1 MTRLLALLLALAAPA
16 AAQTVTLAGTVSGG
30 GNPLPGATVLARP
43 LADTTA
49 LAASAVAGRGGGYAL
64 AGLAPG
70 DYVVTAAF
78 VGYRPA
84 RRRLALDADAR
95 LDLSLDADE
104 VALGEVVVRDD
115 ADGALGLARLRP
127 VDVEGVAIYEAK
139 KNEVVV
145 VDDLTANLATNNSR
159 QIYGRVAGL
168 NIWESDG
175 AGVQLGLGGRGL
187 SPNRNANFNTR
198 QNGYDI
204 AADALGYPE
213 SYYAPPAQAVERIEV
228 VRGAASLQY
237 GTQFGGLLNFVFRD
251 GPEGDPLAV
260 RASQSVGS
268 YGLRT
273 TFASAGGDLGRGG
286 AGARYYGFYQYRAA
300 DGWRPNASL
309 DQHTAYGAV
318 RFEPTARLSVRPE
331 VTHMEYLSQQPGGL
345 TDAQFAADP
354 RQSNRDRNWFRVVW
368 NLLALRADY
377 EVSSATTLNT
387 RFFGLV
393 AGRDAVGNLG
403 RIDRVDGGGP
413 RDLLKDDFR
422 NWGNE
427 TRIIH
432 RYPLLAGPGVLL
444 VGARYY
450 QGFTHRRQGEGSAG
464 DAPDFVYTTPDNLEG
479 SDFDLPSRNASLFAE
494 HVVNLTDRVS
504 VTPGVRFEHIWT
516 GADGYYRVLRRDLA
530 GNVLSDERIEEGR
543 SSARSFVF
551 FGLGA
556 SVRGDGWELYGNVS
570 QNYRAITFNDLRV
583 QVGDLEVDPDLA
595 DERGYNA
602 DLGLRGALGRLF
614 SYDVTLF
621 HLVYDDRIGTVLR
634 TVPNPVFN
642 GLVDRTFRFRTNV
655 ADARITGLESYA
667 ELDLYKVLVGGDA
680 DTRVSVFSNVALLTA
695 EYAEGEPGVGGNA
708 VELVPEVN
716 AKVGLTVRVGALDI
730 AAQVGHV
737 GRHFSDATNAVRV
750 PSAIEGEIPAYTVAD
765 LSAAYT
771 LGRVRVEAG
780 ANNLLDARYFTRRAT
795 GYPGPGII
803 PSEGRSLYLTA
814 TVDL

>member
-16 AAQTVTLAGTVSGG
+16 AAQTVSLSGTVSGG
-30 GNPLPGATVLARP
+30 GDPLPGATVVARP

-49 LAASAVAGRGGGYAL
+49 LAASAVVGADGGYAL
-64 AGLAPG
+64 DLAPG
-70 DYVVTAAF
+70 GYVVTAAF
-78 VGYRPA
+78 VGFRPA
-84 RRRLALDADAR
+84 SRRLALDADAR
-95 LDLSLDADE
+95 LDLALDADE
-104 VALGEVVVRDD
+104 VALGEVVVRDE
-115 ADGALGLARLRP
+115 AEAALGLARLRP

-145 VDDLTANLATNNSR
+145 VDALTANLATNNSR
-159 QIYGRVAGL
+159 QVYGRVAGL

-213 SYYAPPAQAVERIEV
+213 SYYAPPVQAVERIEV

-251 GPEGDPLAV
+251 APEGDPFEGRL
-260 RASQSVGS
+260 SQSVGS

-273 TFASAGGDLGRGG
+273 TFLSAGGDLGQRA
-286 AGARYYGFYQYRAA
+286 AGARYYGFYQRKAS
-300 DGWRPNASL
+300 DGWRPNSGL
-309 DQHTAYGAV
+309 DQHTAYAAV
-318 RFEPTARLSVRPE
+318 RFEPAARLAVRPE
-331 VTHMEYLSQQPGGL
+331 VTHMQYLSQQPGGL
-345 TDAQFAADP
+345 TDAQFAADA

-368 NLLALRADY
+368 NLFALRADY
-377 EVSSATTLNT
+377 EVSPATTLNT

-427 TRIIH
+427 TRLIH
-432 RYPLLAGPGVLL
+432 RYPLLAGPAVVL

-450 QGFTHRRQGEGSAG
+450 EGFTHRRQGLGSAG
-464 DAPDFVYTTPDNLEG
+464 DGPDFAYASPGDLEG
-479 SDFDLPSRNASLFAE
+479 SDFDLPSRNVSLFAE

-504 VTPGVRFEHIWT
+504 LTPGARFEHIWT
-516 GADGYYRVLRRDLA
+516 GADGTYRQIRRDLA
-530 GNVLSDERIEEGR
+530 GNVLSDERFDERR

-602 DLGLRGALGRLF
+602 DLGLRGGRGRLF

-621 HLVYDDRIGTVLR
+621 HLAYDDRIGTVLR
-634 TVPNPVFN
+634 TEPNPVFN
-642 GLVDRTFRFRTNV
+642 GLVDRTFRLRTNV
-655 ADARITGLESYA
+655 ADARITGLESFA
-667 ELDLYKVLVGGDA
+667 EVDLYKALVDA
-680 DTRVSVFSNVALLTA
+680 NSDTRVSVFSNVALLAA
-695 EYAEGEPGVGGNA
+695 EYAAGAPGVGGNA

-716 AKVGLTVRVGALDI
+716 AKVGLTVGVGGLEV
-730 AAQVGHV
+730 AAQVAHV

-765 LSAAYT
+765 LSAAYEV
-771 LGRVRVEAG
+771 GRVQLAAG